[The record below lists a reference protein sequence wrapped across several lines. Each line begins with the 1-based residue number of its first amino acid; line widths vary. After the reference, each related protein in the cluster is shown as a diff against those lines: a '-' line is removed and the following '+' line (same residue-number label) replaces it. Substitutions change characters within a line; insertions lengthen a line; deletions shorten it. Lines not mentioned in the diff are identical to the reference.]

1 MNGQKIK
8 KNTSIFST
16 MGESVIFSVYKQY
29 INNIFVIICTYYDI
43 YNNIF
48 EKKGENEIMREKDR

>member
-1 MNGQKIK
+1 
-8 KNTSIFST
+8 